1 VYHID
6 FRREGALAFYIA
18 APNFVWESEMDKSQ
32 VAERVRKIAEE
43 VLQGSVIE
51 LVHVEVVGVGKPTV
65 RIFIDKPGGVTL
77 DDCSEVS
84 QQIGFVLDRE
94 DFIPISY
101 VLEVS
106 SPGLE
111 RKLYSLQDFEK
122 YKGRLAKVKT
132 HQPINGQK
140 NFRGV
145 IKSVEGSEIVF
156 LDKTSGEVRF
166 DYGLVAKANLEIDL
180 DEELNRKRKSL

>member
-1 VYHID
+1 MIKKD
-6 FRREGALAFYIA
+6 EIA
-18 APNFVWESEMDKSQ
+18 A
-32 VAERVRKIAEE
+32 RVRKIAEE
-43 VLQGSVIE
+43 VLHNGVIE
-51 LVHVEVVGVGKPTV
+51 LVHVEIIGVGKPTV

-77 DDCSEVS
+77 DDCSDVS

-94 DFIPISY
+94 DIIPTSY
-101 VLEVS
+101 MLEVS

-111 RKLYSLQDFEK
+111 RRLYSLQDFQK

-140 NFRGV
+140 NFKGV
-145 IKSVEGSEIVF
+145 IKSVEGNQIVF

-166 DYGLVAKANLEIDL
+166 EYELVAKANLEIDL
-180 DEELNRKRKSL
+180 DEEFNRKRKKL